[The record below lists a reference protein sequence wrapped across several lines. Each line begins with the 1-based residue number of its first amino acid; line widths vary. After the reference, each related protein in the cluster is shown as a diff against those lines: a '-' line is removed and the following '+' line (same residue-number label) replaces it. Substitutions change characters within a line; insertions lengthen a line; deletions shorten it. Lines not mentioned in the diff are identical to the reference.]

1 MAKSYFSV
9 RDVKKGFEE
18 ILNDN
23 EQALAELQGAVKSV
37 STDKAGLEE
46 TYQRGL
52 DRYIGGLVHPMNS
65 DALKKISYWMPRS
78 SEDGFEA
85 RDLEAEYRSRVTAS
99 QQAEIKLNGLTA
111 TNGSISQMAG
121 KVEALSTQASDLAG
135 TLSSTNEKIQSYE
148 TKLAPINTYNARAA
162 KQGKA
167 QLNAEGIDYFSSK
180 KGFSH
185 VFSYLF
191 DSHYRQGRGLIKN
204 FTGKETIP
212 AAQQSLV
219 DQKASLA
226 ATQDERADVVEKRD
240 AAKAV
245 LSEMRDTDAKVFS
258 EQKLRADLTKEIVTA
273 MEDAGRFGKI
283 AKSLEGSFPQLL
295 LEQRAKIEQ
304 FAKLQQSAQK
314 TIGAV
319 NDANKKL
326 SVHMPKLKKAVS
338 RQPSKKISIDLDG
351 IRQSFKPLQKGVK
364 AQASQVKQRSTSV
377 SKYRYKP
384 VPASSTGSAVPA
396 GGIDA
401 LDIVMI
407 AMVLDMA
414 NDIPNV
420 PDVDVG
426 GSFND
431 AVSGIDAASVDVG
444 NIDVS
449 VPDISVPDISVPDIS
464 VPDISIDTSSF
475 SDFGGGFGGFDGF

>member
-9 RDVKKGFEE
+9 RDVKNGFDE

-23 EQALAELQGAVKSV
+23 DKALAELQGAVKSV
-37 STDKAGLEE
+37 ATDKAGLQE

-52 DRYIGGLVHPMNS
+52 DRYIGGLIHPMNGA
-65 DALKKISYWMPRS
+65 ALKKISYWMPRS
-78 SEDGFEA
+78 SEDGFAA

-99 QQAEIKLNGLTA
+99 QMAEIKLNGLTA
-111 TNGSISQMAG
+111 TNGSLAQMTK
-121 KVEALSTQASDLAG
+121 KVEGLNTRITALTGEISGIRDSIDAYDA
-135 TLSSTNEKIQSYE
+135 
-148 TKLAPINTYNARAA
+148 KLAPVAAYNSRAE
-162 KQGKA
+162 KQSKP
-167 QLNAEGIDYFSSK
+167 QLTAEEIGYFSSK

-185 VFSYLF
+185 VFAYLF
-191 DSHYRQGRGLIKN
+191 DSHYRQGRGLIKA
-204 FTGKETIP
+204 FTGKESIP
-212 AAQQSLV
+212 EAQQV
-219 DQKASLA
+219 FADQKTAFA
-226 ATQDERADVVEKRD
+226 AKREEKETIIEKRD
-240 AAKAV
+240 TAQGV
-245 LSEMRDTDAKVFS
+245 LAEMQQTDAAVFS
-258 EQKLRADLTKEIVTA
+258 EQKLREDLKKEVLAA
-273 MEDAGRFGKI
+273 MEDAGRFGKV
-283 AKSLEGSFPQLL
+283 AKSLEDSFPQLL

-304 FAKLQQSAQK
+304 FAQLQDGAEQ
-314 TIGAV
+314 TIRTV

-364 AQASQVKQRSTSV
+364 AQAARVQQRSTAV
-377 SKYRYKP
+377 SKYRYQP
-384 VPASSTGSAVPA
+384 VPASGGSTQAA

-407 AMVLDMA
+407 AMILDMS
-414 NDIPNV
+414 NDMPNV

-431 AVSGIDAASVDVG
+431 AVSGIDSASFD
-444 NIDVS
+444 I
-449 VPDISVPDISVPDIS
+449 PDISKMDISVPDIS

-475 SDFGGGFGGFDGF
+475 SDFGGSFGGFDGF

>member
-37 STDKAGLEE
+37 STDKAGLQE

-52 DRYIGGLVHPMNS
+52 DRYIGGLVHPMNGE
-65 DALKKISYWMPRS
+65 ALKKISYWMPRS

-85 RDLEAEYRSRVTAS
+85 RDLEAEYRRRVTAS

-111 TNGSISQMAG
+111 TNGSISLMAG
-121 KVEALSTQASDLAG
+121 KVEALSKQAGDLDDVI
-135 TLSSTNEKIQSYE
+135 SSTGKSIASYDA
-148 TKLAPINTYNARAA
+148 KLAPIDRYNRHAE
-162 KQGKA
+162 KQGKPS
-167 QLNAEGIDYFSSK
+167 LKEEGIDYFSSK
-180 KGFSH
+180 KGFAH

-191 DSHYRQGRGLIKN
+191 DSHYRQGRALIKN
-204 FTGKETIP
+204 FSGTETIP
-212 AAQQSLV
+212 AAQRSYTQ
-219 DQKASLA
+219 QIA
-226 ATQDERADVVEKRD
+226 AHATAHQEKEAVVEKRD
-240 AAKAV
+240 AAQVV
-245 LSEMRDTDAKVFS
+245 LSEIRQTDAQVFS

-283 AKSLEGSFPQLL
+283 AKSLEDSFPQLL

-304 FAKLQQSAQK
+304 FAKLQESAEK
-314 TIGAV
+314 TIGV
-319 NDANKKL
+319 VSDANKKL

-364 AQASQVKQRSTSV
+364 AQASHVKQRGVSV
-377 SKYRYKP
+377 SKYRYQP
-384 VPASSTGSAVPA
+384 MQVSGSAVPA

-420 PDVDVG
+420 PDVDIG

-431 AVSGIDAASVDVG
+431 AVSGIDAASFDVA
-444 NIDVS
+444 DLS
-449 VPDISVPDISVPDIS
+449 RLEISVPDIS

-475 SDFGGGFGGFDGF
+475 SGFDGGGSFGGFDGGGF

>member
-9 RDVKKGFEE
+9 RDVKNGFEE

-37 STDKAGLEE
+37 STDKAGLQE

-65 DALKKISYWMPRS
+65 AALKKISYWMPRS
-78 SEDGFEA
+78 SEDGYEA

-121 KVEALSTQASDLAG
+121 KVEALGTQASDLGDTISATRKSIDG
-135 TLSSTNEKIQSYE
+135 YE
-148 TKLAPINTYNARAA
+148 AKLAPVDTYNARAA

-180 KGFSH
+180 KGLSH

-191 DSHYRQGRGLIKN
+191 DSHYRQGRGLIKT
-204 FTGKETIP
+204 FAGAETIP
-212 AAQQSLV
+212 AAQQSLL
-219 DQKASLA
+219 DQKASFATAQQEKA
-226 ATQDERADVVEKRD
+226 AVVEKRD
-240 AAKAV
+240 AAQAV
-245 LSEMRDTDAKVFS
+245 LSDMRDTDGKVFS
-258 EQKLRADLTKEIVTA
+258 EHKLRADLTKEIVTA

-283 AKSLEGSFPQLL
+283 AKSLEDSFPQLL

-304 FAKLQQSAQK
+304 FAKLQESAQK
-314 TIGAV
+314 TIGVV

-377 SKYRYKP
+377 SKYRYQ
-384 VPASSTGSAVPA
+384 PAQVSGSAAPA

-407 AMVLDMA
+407 AMIMDMA
-414 NDIPNV
+414 NDMPNV

-431 AVSGIDAASVDVG
+431 AVSGIDSASFDVPDLSR
-444 NIDVS
+444 IDVS
-449 VPDISVPDISVPDIS
+449 VPDISVPDIS
-464 VPDISIDTSSF
+464 IDTGSFSSF
-475 SDFGGGFGGFDGF
+475 DSGGSFGGFDGGF